1 MDANIWTQVISTVG
15 FPIACCIA
23 LGVFVKYII
32 DKFLNAVADMNKKHD
47 EEIASLK
54 SLYDTMKDAMASNTS
69 AIEKMNNTL
78 QNLIMRSVDDGK

>member
-54 SLYDTMKDAMASNTS
+54 ALYDTMKDAMASNTS

-78 QNLIMRSVDDGK
+78 QNLIMRGMDDGK